1 MIILFVDFDYFF
13 AQVEEVLNPELK
25 GKPVA
30 VCVFSGRF
38 KDSGAI
44 ATANYE
50 ARKLGIKSGM
60 PIPKAKEIAPNAI
73 YLPIR
78 KDLYKQVSDR
88 IMYGI
93 LSKYSSKIEIASIDE
108 AYLDITD
115 RVKDYYEAYQLGKK
129 IKDEIYQKEK
139 ITVTIGIAPNKVFAK
154 IIAEMNKPNGLG
166 ILKPEEVEGF
176 IRSLPIEEVPGV
188 GDSIYSK
195 LKEMGI
201 KYLYDVLKVDFEKLK
216 KEIGKSK
223 ASYLYSLANNTYAE
237 PVKEKVRKHIGRY
250 VTMKKNSRD
259 IKEILPYLKRAID
272 EAYSKTNGGIPK
284 TLAVVAIMED
294 LDIVSREK
302 TFNFGIS
309 KDRAYLE
316 AEKLLEEI
324 IKSDK
329 RRLRR
334 VGVRLG
340 KIYKSTTLDNFFNNV

>member
-1 MIILFVDFDYFF
+1 MIVLFVDFDYFF

-195 LKEMGI
+195 LKEMEI

-223 ASYLYSLANNTYAE
+223 ASYLYSLARDEYFE
-237 PVKEKVRKHIGRY
+237 PVKERVRKSIGRI
-250 VTMKKNSRD
+250 VTLKKNSRNIEE
-259 IKEILPYLKRAID
+259 IKPFLARSLD
-272 EAYSKTNGGIPK
+272 EAFNKLNGKIPK
-284 TLAVVAIMED
+284 TIYLVAVMED
-294 LDIVSREK
+294 LDIISRGK
-302 TFNFGIS
+302 TFPHGIT
-309 KDRAYLE
+309 KETAYKASLE
-316 AEKLLEEI
+316 LLEKLLAE
-324 IKSDK
+324 DK
-329 RRLRR
+329 RKIRR
-334 VGVRLG
+334 IGVRFS
-340 KIYKSTTLDNFFNNV
+340 KFIEATSLDKFFQF